1 MSYQSLSQADEEG
14 LLQRE
19 WLSSRSSSLDDG
31 TVVSYNDKENNKW
44 LGLLKTTI
52 LILFL
57 GALVSVGYVTYSYSY
72 SISIGSNRIRSSS
85 SIINGQLILIEDDD
99 GRIEYSTLSD
109 DEKILLFKDFVKGYS
124 KSYSNETEENIR
136 YSKFT
141 ETLSVI
147 DSRNM
152 KEKDKG
158 GSAVHGITKY
168 SDMTSDEF
176 SQVFL
181 VAKASLDDDVEDTGV
196 PVNVDP
202 YLGTDEIVSWVDV
215 YTSGVHDQGYC
226 GACWA
231 YSVTQQMQA
240 DGVRSGIFTLNTSLS
255 AQQILACDDQSFGC
269 EGGWTERA
277 YQYVQQKGGVA
288 LDSDYPYT
296 AYYDFTGV
304 CKDEHAKLYA
314 STDGYY
320 TVNGEQA
327 MIDYVKSTG
336 PLSVCVDATD
346 WASYV
351 KGVVSSCGTDV
362 NHCVQV
368 VAVDTASNNGYWQI
382 RNSWGTEWGE
392 GGYIRLSVGQDMCG
406 ITTDPTFSSPY
417 IIDSATR
424 QKIRAKQ

>member
-1 MSYQSLSQADEEG
+1 
-14 LLQRE
+14 
-19 WLSSRSSSLDDG
+19 
-31 TVVSYNDKENNKW
+31 
-44 LGLLKTTI
+44 
-52 LILFL
+52 
-57 GALVSVGYVTYSYSY
+57 
-72 SISIGSNRIRSSS
+72 
-85 SIINGQLILIEDDD
+85 
-99 GRIEYSTLSD
+99 
-109 DEKILLFKDFVKGYS
+109 
-124 KSYSNETEENIR
+124 
-136 YSKFT
+136 
-141 ETLSVI
+141 
-147 DSRNM
+147 
-152 KEKDKG
+152 
-158 GSAVHGITKY
+158 
-168 SDMTSDEF
+168 MTPDEF

-424 QKIRAKQ
+424 QKIRTKQ